1 MQFQINSEIF
11 NVNISPLSD
20 DQFTVTIGE
29 QTHIIR
35 TESLADGGWLL
46 QMNGQQII
54 AYSAAQGS
62 ERYVFVN
69 GENFTLTVPD
79 ARSTRRKTAA
89 GAGDL
94 TTQMPGQVVSVLVAA
109 GESVTR
115 GQTLVILE
123 AMKMEIRV
131 AAPSDGVVK
140 RLLVTKG
147 QVVERG
153 QLLLEFES

>member
-1 MQFQINSEIF
+1 MQYQVNGETV
-11 NVNISPLSD
+11 NVSLSPLAD
-20 DQFTVTIGE
+20 GQFSVTIGD
-29 QTHIIR
+29 QTHTIR
-35 TESLADGGWLL
+35 AEPTVNGGWLL
-46 QMNGQQII
+46 KMDGQQII
-54 AYSAAQGS
+54 AYSVAHGS
-62 ERYVFVN
+62 ERHIFVN

-79 ARSTRRKTAA
+79 ARSARRKTAP

-94 TTQMPGQVVSVLVAA
+94 TAQMPGQVVNVMVVA
-109 GESVTR
+109 GESVIR

-147 QVVERG
+147 QIVERG
-153 QLLLEFES
+153 QLLLEFEA

>member
-1 MQFQINSEIF
+1 MQFQANGEIF
-11 NVNISPLSD
+11 NASISPLSG
-20 DQFTVTIGE
+20 DQFAVTIGE
-29 QTHIIR
+29 QTYIIQAD
-35 TESLADGGWLL
+35 SLADGGWLL
-46 QMNGQQII
+46 RIDEEQII
-54 AYSAAQGS
+54 AYGAAQGN

-69 GENFTLTVPD
+69 GENFTLTVLD
-79 ARSTRRKTAA
+79 ARSARRKSVA

-94 TTQMPGQVVSVLVAA
+94 TAQMPGQVVNVLVEA
-109 GESVTR
+109 GQAVTR

-131 AAPSDGVVK
+131 AAPGDGVVK